1 MVGFAYWWSNI
12 GKSLSLQHAQQ
23 DSFFGMKLPK
33 FLKTMYII
41 SQTPWYF
48 LSVNIPDHCGEEE
61 LDLKEASGKGLYS
74 QIFYS
79 NSITTNSIK

>member
-1 MVGFAYWWSNI
+1 
-12 GKSLSLQHAQQ
+12 
-23 DSFFGMKLPK
+23 
-33 FLKTMYII
+33 MYII
-41 SQTPWYF
+41 SPPWYF